1 MDMFEQRGLKELV
14 YCWMK
19 LLPCKYACIN
29 NLKLPINFVA
39 VRFGLVLGGGPFWS
53 GHLYLRH
60 NCGIYSDLATSINL
74 SFTSLISSV
83 TFRLHL
89 QAEAMGLGSCG
100 QMRQSRH
107 WNPEQFN
114 PRFKT
119 LIQLLSP
126 PYYGFLCFPTPGGS
140 LILRR
145 FHFLEQTLKPCEIGN
160 TRTQLRKTR
169 WSTSFQNYFSLKRW
183 FFVVSVIWEVLYKWV
198 SVLQNLLRKVNLF
211 WPFKYF
217 FSVLKSILLNWKSAL
232 ILLVPYC
239 YGILETSNLNSASRC
254 LHIMKGFT
262 AGKP

>member
-140 LILRR
+140 LILRKVS
-145 FHFLEQTLKPCEIGN
+145 LSWADSEACLNWKYTNSVEKN
-160 TRTQLRKTR
+160 
-169 WSTSFQNYFSLKRW
+169 SLKYIVSKL
-183 FFVVSVIWEVLYKWV
+183 FFPEKVILWMVSVIWRYYINGLVCSKP
-198 SVLQNLLRKVNLF
+198 LRKVNLF

-232 ILLVPYC
+232 ILLVPYTWNF
-239 YGILETSNLNSASRC
+239 GN
-254 LHIMKGFT
+254 F
-262 AGKP
+262 